1 MSRSNDR
8 LVGAPAAARARARL
22 RLRAW
27 VRGGATVLS
36 GAVLAAGLAG
46 CVAGPD
52 FAAPPAPA
60 SARYTADPLPNLAAG
75 DTMLDPALA
84 PPERWWALLDSP
96 RLDSTIREALAA
108 NRSLDA
114 ARSTL
119 AEAQAL
125 SDASTAGRFPHVDL
139 DASAGRQKY
148 GAAFLGPER
157 LPPFTYYSIG
167 PAVSY
172 TFDFAGG
179 VRRTIEQQR
188 ALSEY
193 RQHELDAA
201 ALSVSGNVA
210 MQALAAASARAQIEN
225 LEALLEDDRADLK
238 LVQDSFADGA
248 ATRVDV
254 LNARSQLANDET
266 LLPPLRRQL
275 SIATHALA
283 LLAGRTPSEW
293 AAPDFRLDEFKLPPR
308 LPLTVPSELVHRR
321 PDILAAEAQ
330 LHAATAAVGVASANL
345 YPQVSLT
352 ATGSIQANALHAL
365 FDASSAA
372 GGVAGSLTAPLFDHG
387 ALRDRQRAALDAMH
401 GSLANYEQVVLS
413 SFDQVADAL
422 EALDHDQEL
431 LASEQSAVATA
442 ADNLAL
448 TRESYSAGNSGVL
461 QVLEAQRQ
469 NQQAR
474 LGLVS
479 AQSQRLQDTVQ
490 LLLALGGRTP
500 QT

>member
-1 MSRSNDR
+1 MPRSNDR
-8 LVGAPAAARARARL
+8 LAGAIAAAHLRSRL
-22 RLRAW
+22 RVC
-27 VRGGATVLS
+27 VRFAATALS
-36 GAVLAAGLAG
+36 GAVLTAGLAG

-52 FAAPPAPA
+52 FAAPPAPK
-60 SARYTADPLPNLAAG
+60 STSYTASPLPNLAGG
-75 DTMLDPALA
+75 DTTLDSALA
-84 PPERWWALLDSP
+84 APAQWWALLESP

-125 SDASTAGRFPHVDL
+125 SDASTAGRYPHADL

-148 GAAFLGPER
+148 GAAFLGPVR

-188 ALSEY
+188 AYTEY
-193 RQHELDAA
+193 RQRELDAA

-210 MQALAAASARAQIEN
+210 MQALAAAAARAQIEN

-238 LVQDSFADGA
+238 LVQGSFADGA

-275 SIATHALA
+275 SVAMHALA
-283 LLAGRTPSEW
+283 LLAGRTPAEW
-293 AAPDFRLDEFKLPPR
+293 TAPDFKLDEFKLPPR

-330 LHAATAAVGVASANL
+330 LHAATAAVGVASADL
-345 YPQVSLT
+345 YPQISLT
-352 ATGSIQANALHAL
+352 GSASMQANTLHAL

-372 GGVAGSLTAPLFDHG
+372 AGVAGSLTAPLFDHG
-387 ALRDRQRAALDAMH
+387 ALRARQRAAVDAMH
-401 GSLANYEQVVLS
+401 GSLASYEQVVLS

-431 LASEQSAVATA
+431 LVSEQSAVATA

-474 LGLVS
+474 LGLVN

-490 LLLALGGRTP
+490 LLLALGGRAPST
-500 QT
+500 

>member
-1 MSRSNDR
+1 MLPLNSLAGSHRRRS
-8 LVGAPAAARARARL
+8 
-22 RLRAW
+22 LRALLPC
-27 VRGGATVLS
+27 AL
-36 GAVLAAGLAG
+36 LIAGVVG

-60 SARYTADPLPNLAAG
+60 TADYTAHPLPNLANS
-75 DTMLDPALA
+75 DTTLDSALTAPAQ
-84 PPERWWALLDSP
+84 WWEPLNSP
-96 RLDSTIREALAA
+96 RLDSTIRAALAA

-119 AEAQAL
+119 AEAQAF
-125 SDASTAGRFPHVDL
+125 SAASEAGRYPHVEL
-139 DASAGRQKY
+139 DAGAGRQKY

-157 LPPFTYYSIG
+157 LPPFTYFSVG

-172 TFDFAGG
+172 SFDFAGG

-188 ALSEY
+188 AMTDYEQ
-193 RQHELDAA
+193 RELDAA

-210 MQALAAASARAQIEN
+210 MQALAAASARAQIDN
-225 LEALLEDDRADLK
+225 LEALLEDDRSDLK

-248 ATRVDV
+248 ATRVDL
-254 LNARSQLANDET
+254 LNAQSQLANDQT
-266 LLPPLRRQL
+266 LLPPLRRDL
-275 SIATHALA
+275 STASHALA
-283 LLAGRTPSEW
+283 LLVGRTPAEW
-293 AAPDFRLDEFKLPPR
+293 TPPDFRLDEFNPPAR

-330 LHAATAAVGVASANL
+330 LHAATAALGVASANL

-352 ATGSIQANALHAL
+352 GSASLQADALHAL
-365 FDASSAA
+365 FDARSAA
-372 GGVAGSLTAPLFDHG
+372 GGLAGSLTAPLFDHG
-387 ALRDRQRAALDAMH
+387 ALRAKQRAALDAMH
-401 GSLANYEQVVLS
+401 VSLANYEQVVLS
-413 SFDQVADAL
+413 SFAQVADAL

-431 LASEQSAVATA
+431 LASEQSAVAIA
-442 ADNLAL
+442 AENLAL

-474 LGLVS
+474 IGLVH

-490 LLLALGGRTP
+490 LLLALGGGAP
-500 QT
+500 SSAPM

>member
-1 MSRSNDR
+1 MPRSNDR
-8 LVGAPAAARARARL
+8 AANDVAAGALASPRARCRVVLLPVA
-22 RLRAW
+22 
-27 VRGGATVLS
+27 ATLLLL
-36 GAVLAAGLAG
+36 GAGLAA
-46 CVAGPD
+46 CVAGPN
-52 FAAPPAPA
+52 FAAPAAPN
-60 SARYTADPLPNLAAG
+60 SARYTPEPLPNLAVG
-75 DTMLDPALA
+75 ELTLDSALA
-84 PPERWWALLDSP
+84 APSQWWALLESP
-96 RLDSTIREALAA
+96 RLDRTIREALAA

-114 ARSTL
+114 ARSSL
-119 AEAQAL
+119 AQAQAL
-125 SDASTAGRFPHVDL
+125 SDASAAGRYPRVDL
-139 DASAGRQKY
+139 DAGAGRQKY
-148 GAAFLGPER
+148 GAAFLGPQR
-157 LPPFTYYSIG
+157 LPAFTYYSIG

-179 VRRTIEQQR
+179 IRRTIEQQR
-188 ALSEY
+188 AISEY
-193 RQHELDAA
+193 QQHQLDAA

-225 LEALLEDDRADLK
+225 LESLLEDDRADLK
-238 LVQDSFADGA
+238 LVQGSFADGE

-275 SIATHALA
+275 SVASHALA
-283 LLAGRTPSEW
+283 LLAGRTPAEW
-293 AAPDFRLDEFKLPPR
+293 TAPEFKLDEFKLPPR

-352 ATGSIQANALHAL
+352 AGGSMQADTLHAL

-372 GGVAGSLTAPLFDHG
+372 GGVAGSLTAPLLDHG
-387 ALRDRQRAALDAMH
+387 ALRARQRAAIDAMH

-431 LASEQSAVATA
+431 LASEQSAVAIA
-442 ADNLAL
+442 AENLAL

-474 LGLVS
+474 LGLVT

-490 LLLALGGRTP
+490 LLLALGGRSP
-500 QT
+500 SI

>member
-1 MSRSNDR
+1 MPPSNSQTGTYR
-8 LVGAPAAARARARL
+8 RRIVRVLWPGAL
-22 RLRAW
+22 LI
-27 VRGGATVLS
+27 
-36 GAVLAAGLAG
+36 AGVAG

-52 FAAPPAPA
+52 FAAPPAPTA
-60 SARYTADPLPNLAAG
+60 ADYTADPLPNLAHS
-75 DTMLDPALA
+75 DTTLDSALA
-84 PPERWWALLDSP
+84 APAQWWAPLNSP
-96 RLDSTIREALAA
+96 RLDSTIRAALAA

-119 AEAQAL
+119 AEAQAF
-125 SDASTAGRFPHVDL
+125 SAASEAGRYPHVDL

-157 LPPFTYYSIG
+157 LPPFTYFSIG

-172 TFDFAGG
+172 SFDFAGG

-188 ALSEY
+188 AMTDY
-193 RQHELDAA
+193 QQRELDAA

-210 MQALAAASARAQIEN
+210 IQALAAAAARAQIDN
-225 LEALLEDDRADLK
+225 LEVLLEDDRSDLK

-248 ATRVDV
+248 ATRVDL
-254 LNARSQLANDET
+254 LNAQSQLANDQT
-266 LLPPLRRQL
+266 LLPPLRRDL
-275 SIATHALA
+275 STASHALA
-283 LLAGRTPSEW
+283 LLVGRTPAEW
-293 AAPDFRLDEFKLPPR
+293 TPPDFRLDEFNPPAR

-330 LHAATAAVGVASANL
+330 LHAATAALGVASANL

-352 ATGSIQANALHAL
+352 GSASLQADALHAL

-372 GGVAGSLTAPLFDHG
+372 GGLAGSFTAPLFDHG
-387 ALRDRQRAALDAMH
+387 ALRAKQRAAVAAMH
-401 GSLANYEQVVLS
+401 ASLANYEQVVLS
-413 SFDQVADAL
+413 SFAQVADAL

-431 LASEQSAVATA
+431 LASEQGAVAIA
-442 ADNLAL
+442 AENLAL

-474 LGLVS
+474 IGLVH

-500 QT
+500 ASAMM